1 MSFASPPVVALYR
14 SWARQSVCRKYGLLR
29 SMSHSSETHAKEV
42 LHENSTR
49 RAPLDVTFESL
60 GVGTPIAAALRA
72 AFPNVQQPTTM
83 QRKMIPAVL
92 GRQDI
97 LLQDFTGTGKSFGLL
112 LGLLSKPRIS
122 RYDTKNGKPQA
133 IKGITTLLIVPHR
146 DLAYQ
151 FLHWLHH
158 MLTSAG
164 EPGPYSLASIAQ
176 VLVRGS
182 PPENLKS
189 SSPRILE
196 AIVNPWSSG
205 ISVLRDH
212 PPHILIATPTALMDV
227 LRKEPEVLQLSTLST
242 VVVDEVDWLLK
253 MVPKK
258 SKYVTEKAARR
269 RQMHPEVLKTVLDVL
284 YTSTKTNE
292 SHFLRKRL
300 LGMKLAPIHRPQLIM
315 LSATMRNRLR
325 TAFFGAYGWFRRG
338 KVLKLIKASSGS
350 RPAHGLNRTVTHHV
364 LVMSQDG
371 SVKNIAGAR
380 KARVPTLS
388 GHASSSEEQDEEE
401 ELIFDEDDEVLL
413 DDETDMDML
422 EAPPV
427 FTPGMLEA
435 VASTFALDVPNIAL
449 LVLPATTS
457 VRRVIFE
464 LNQLGVNAH
473 SLNLVD
479 NEAGRAHL
487 LSKDRNIPDENPT
500 LLVSTLATTRGIDFP
515 ALTHVFLLGLPE
527 GGAGDV
533 YQHVAGRVGRFG
545 RQGKVITIVEGRR
558 ESEGKNGKVCVR
570 DDSKKMDIMLKKLG
584 IGATRLEHFD

>member
-1 MSFASPPVVALYR
+1 MSFPSPPAVALLYR
-14 SWARQSVCRKYGLLR
+14 SWARQSVCRKHALLR
-29 SMSHSSETHAKEV
+29 YMSHSSVVHPKELLHAK
-42 LHENSTR
+42 STGH
-49 RAPLDVTFESL
+49 APPDVTFESL
-60 GVGTPIAAALRA
+60 GVGAPIAAALRA
-72 AFPNVQQPTTM
+72 AFPDVQQPTTM
-83 QRKMIPAVL
+83 QRKMISAVV
-92 GRQDI
+92 GKQDI

-122 RYDTKNGKPQA
+122 RYDSKKGKDHA
-133 IKGITTLLIVPHR
+133 TKGITTLLIVPHR

-164 EPGPYSLASIAQ
+164 EPAPYSLASIAQ

-182 PPENLKS
+182 PPENLTN

-196 AIVNPWSSG
+196 AIVNPSSSRV
-205 ISVLRDH
+205 SVLREY

-227 LRKEPEVLQLSTLST
+227 LRKEPEVLQLSTLLT
-242 VVVDEVDWLLK
+242 VVVDEVDSLLQV
-253 MVPKK
+253 VPQKG
-258 SKYVTEKAARR
+258 SKYAREKVDRLNEK
-269 RQMHPEVLKTVLDVL
+269 HPAVLKTVLDIL
-284 YTSTKTNE
+284 YTNAKTGA
-292 SHFLRKRL
+292 SQPLRKRL
-300 LGMKLAPIHRPQLIM
+300 LEMKLAPIHRPQLIM

-338 KVLKLIKASSGS
+338 QVLKLIKASSSS
-350 RPAHGLNRTVTHHV
+350 RPAHGLNRTITHHV

-380 KARVPTLS
+380 KARVPTPS
-388 GHASSSEEQDEEE
+388 DSSEPVSSCVDEDEEE
-401 ELIFDEDDEVLL
+401 FIFDEDEDALL
-413 DDETDMDML
+413 DDETDTDML
-422 EAPPV
+422 QAPPV

-435 VASTFALDVPNIAL
+435 L
-449 LVLPATTS
+449 LVVPATTS

-473 SLNLVD
+473 GLDLVD

-487 LSKDRNIPDENPT
+487 LSKNSDIPDENPT

-527 GGAGDV
+527 GRTGDV

-545 RQGKVITIVEGRR
+545 RRGKVITILEGRR
-558 ESEGKNGKVCVR
+558 ENEGKKGKVSVR
-570 DDSKKMDIMLKKLG
+570 DDSKKMDMMLKKLG
-584 IGATRLEHFD
+584 IPATKLEHFD

>member
-1 MSFASPPVVALYR
+1 MSR
-14 SWARQSVCRKYGLLR
+14 
-29 SMSHSSETHAKEV
+29 SSEAHTKELLHA
-42 LHENSTR
+42 NSTGQ
-49 RAPLDVTFESL
+49 ALPDVTFESL

-72 AFPNVQQPTTM
+72 AFPDVQQPTTM
-83 QRKMIPAVL
+83 QRKMISAVV

-122 RYDTKNGKPQA
+122 RYDPKKGKDHA
-133 IKGITTLLIVPHR
+133 TKGITTLLIVPHR

-182 PPENLKS
+182 PPKNLTN

-196 AIVNPWSSG
+196 AIVNPSSSG
-205 ISVLRDH
+205 MSVLRDY

-227 LRKEPEVLQLSTLST
+227 LRMEPEVLRLSTLST

-253 MVPKK
+253 VPQKGLK
-258 SKYVTEKAARR
+258 YGTEREARSK
-269 RQMHPEVLKTVLDVL
+269 QNQHPEVLKNVLDVL
-284 YTSTKTNE
+284 YTNTKTNA
-292 SHFLRKRL
+292 SNLLRKRL
-300 LGMKLAPIHRPQLIM
+300 LEMKLAPIHRPQLIM

-350 RPAHGLNRTVTHHV
+350 RPAHGLNRTITHHV

-380 KARVPTLS
+380 QARAPTPS
-388 GHASSSEEQDEEE
+388 DSSEHTSSFGEQDEEDE
-401 ELIFDEDDEVLL
+401 EFIFDEDDEILL
-413 DDETDMDML
+413 DDETNANML
-422 EAPPV
+422 QASPV
-427 FTPGMLEA
+427 FSPGTLEA
-435 VASTFALDVPNIAL
+435 VASAFALDVPNIAL
-449 LVLPATTS
+449 LVVPATTS

-473 SLNLVD
+473 GLDLVD

-487 LSKDRNIPDENPT
+487 LSKDKDIADENPT

-527 GGAGDV
+527 GRAGDV
-533 YQHVAGRVGRFG
+533 YQHIAGRVGRFG
-545 RQGKVITIVEGRR
+545 RRGKVISIVEGRR
-558 ESEGKNGKVCVR
+558 ENEGKKGKVCVR

-584 IGATRLEHFD
+584 IGATKLEHFD